1 MRGVEERMGETC
13 LARPKETTHWQCKQ
27 DNYGDNAF
35 LLSSQ
40 KVSTFLTVCLFVFSL
55 FKLET
60 AIEKKFAFSSASAAK
75 NGSGERRNQHK
86 KREKARRNA
95 LWHVRLLYSAFHLS
109 CSLSS
114 HHALRPR
121 SRTPRHEEHIKKKGN
136 IMKDKK
142 KVKPAEGRGIW
153 VESYLSQQPDPQRKS
168 ASFTLNQNSLNSF
181 RQLSCS
187 QKKKSELLF
196 YVSCDYFIFR
206 FFFPLTVHVSFVER
220 SCVFTAVF
228 FFSCSLSLF
237 RVVRKESGNRN
248 KEREKLAT
256 RTTVSHSF
264 TLPCGKK
271 EKHYFMLFKQL
282 LRPDRQPIKSE
293 KWREGEN
300 LYVQLYLNTC
310 ACTSRLHLAV
320 YKVTKWD
327 E

>member
-153 VESYLSQQPDPQRKS
+153 VESYLYQQPDPQRKS

-206 FFFPLTVHVSFVER
+206 FCFPLTVHVSFVER
-220 SCVFTAVF
+220 SCVFPAVF
-228 FFSCSLSLF
+228 FFPVLSLSFALY
-237 RVVRKESGNRN
+237 
-248 KEREKLAT
+248 
-256 RTTVSHSF
+256 
-264 TLPCGKK
+264 GKRAGT
-271 EKHYFMLFKQL
+271 ET
-282 LRPDRQPIKSE
+282 KSE
-293 KWREGEN
+293 RN
-300 LYVQLYLNTC
+300 
-310 ACTSRLHLAV
+310 
-320 YKVTKWD
+320 
-327 E
+327 

>member
-153 VESYLSQQPDPQRKS
+153 VESYLYQQPDPQRKS

-187 QKKKSELLF
+187 QKKKKWAPFLRFLWLFHLSVLLSIDCARF
-196 YVSCDYFIFR
+196 VRRAILRISC
-206 FFFPLTVHVSFVER
+206 
-220 SCVFTAVF
+220 CF